1 MGNNKGVK
9 NIIWGIFSQ
18 IVTIGLGIVIPR
30 LVLVNL
36 GSEANGLLNSV
47 SSVLTYMSLL
57 EAGVGTAT
65 LQALYRPFAERDK
78 NTINEIMAA
87 THFFYRRTGFVYLGI
102 VIALSIG
109 YAAMVNT
116 AIPKWQVF
124 LVVIIAGI
132 SGVMSYFFQGKF
144 KIFLAAEGKGYISTN
159 ITTITTIGVSIT
171 KALVLISGGNV
182 VLIQSVYFLFNLIQM
197 IIITVYMHKH
207 YPWIDLSVPPSF
219 ELISQKNAVLVHQI
233 TELIFNNTDVI
244 ILTAFTSLST
254 VSVYSMYAMIFG
266 MVKSVTVT
274 LSDGFLYALGQSY
287 NNSEKFT
294 RLHNVYEVYNMAV
307 TFALFCIAGILILPF
322 LKLYTSGIN
331 DINYIDRYVA
341 ELFVLFYLM
350 ANGRKSSQVV
360 INIAQHFEKT
370 KWRAVMEA
378 AINLVVS
385 ITMTAKY
392 GIYGVLLG
400 TIVALL
406 YRTNDVI
413 IYAARLMKRSPWITY
428 KRWGRNFLIF
438 AFFTWISTFIS
449 FELSNYIVL
458 VFSGIVLCL
467 VIIPV
472 FVVVNS
478 IAERETAKYAFQLVK
493 ILIST
498 NPYTQR
504 DI

>member
-1 MGNNKGVK
+1 MIVGNNKGVK

-65 LQALYRPFAERDK
+65 LQALYRPFAERNK

-102 VIALSIG
+102 VIVLSIG

-116 AIPKWQVF
+116 TIPKWQVF
-124 LVVIIAGI
+124 LVVIIAGL

-207 YPWIDLSVPPSF
+207 YPWIDLSVPPNF
-219 ELISQKNAVLVHQI
+219 ESISQKNAVLVHQI

-331 DINYIDRYVA
+331 DINYIDKYVA
-341 ELFVLFYLM
+341 GLFVLFYLM

-370 KWRAVMEA
+370 KWRAVLEA
-378 AINLVVS
+378 VINLVVS

-449 FELSNYIVL
+449 FGLLNYIVL
-458 VFSGIVLCL
+458 VLAGIVLCL
-467 VIIPV
+467 VIVPA
-472 FVVVNS
+472 FVIVNS
-478 IAERETAKYAFQLVK
+478 IAERETARYAFQIVK
-493 ILIST
+493 NMIK
-498 NPYTQR
+498 R
-504 DI
+504 